1 MVGGDDN
8 RQHDRAVVAR
18 LAGLLR
24 TLVDDRALDGWW
36 APCRSAHVAHSG
48 DNAMNYIPPRRSDG
62 TIQYMRVKQPWPQ
75 GRPFR
80 ILSIDGGGIRGVFP
94 AAFLAELERRFLGGK
109 SIASYFD
116 MIAGKSTGGIIA
128 LALAHGLSAQQALT
142 IYTERGERIFPTPR
156 GVAKWTRALRWVVK
170 PKHDQ
175 SALKEELL
183 RIFGDKVL
191 DEAATRLVIP
201 SFEGRHGEPFL
212 YKTPHHPDYQKDRH
226 KKFAHVALHTTAAP
240 SYYPAVDD
248 DGYIMIDGGIWA
260 NNPVMNALVDAL
272 ACFDVAREDIRILS
286 LGTGE
291 STFTV
296 DEKTQYGGIKEWA
309 FMRSFNA
316 AARARSRNALGQA
329 YLLVGKNNVTRIDV
343 PESDLPIAMDDVRR
357 SVREL
362 PLVACSL
369 VEGAGHHIQ
378 RMFLDTA
385 VEKFVRCPIAQGAA
399 AACRRG

>member
-1 MVGGDDN
+1 
-8 RQHDRAVVAR
+8 
-18 LAGLLR
+18 
-24 TLVDDRALDGWW
+24 
-36 APCRSAHVAHSG
+36 
-48 DNAMNYIPPRRSDG
+48 MNYIPPRRSDG
-62 TIQYMRVKQPWPQ
+62 TIQHTRVKQPWRQ

-94 AAFLAELERRFLGGK
+94 AAFLAELESRFLGGS
-109 SIASYFD
+109 SIANHFD
-116 MIAGKSTGGIIA
+116 MVAGTSTGGIIA
-128 LALAHGLSAQQALT
+128 LALAHGMTAREALN
-142 IYTERGERIFPTPR
+142 IYLDRGERIFPPAVGLSKMSR
-156 GVAKWTRALRWVVK
+156 MLRWVFK

-175 SALKEELL
+175 AALKEELL

-191 DEAATRLVIP
+191 DDAVTRLVVP

-240 SYYPAVDD
+240 TYYPGVED

-260 NNPVMNALVDAL
+260 NNPVMNALIDAL
-272 ACFDVAREDIRILS
+272 ACFDVAREDVRILS

-296 DEKTQYGGIKEWA
+296 DERARLGGIKEWA
-309 FMRSFNA
+309 FLRSFNA
-316 AARARSRNALGQA
+316 AARAQSRNALGQA

-343 PESDLPIAMDDVRR
+343 PESDAPIAMDDVQR

-362 PLVACSL
+362 PMVARSL
-369 VEGAGHHIQ
+369 VEGVGHHLE
-378 RMFLDTA
+378 RVFLDGA
-385 VEKFVRCPIAQGAA
+385 VEKFVRCPVA
-399 AACRRG
+399 

>member
-1 MVGGDDN
+1 
-8 RQHDRAVVAR
+8 
-18 LAGLLR
+18 
-24 TLVDDRALDGWW
+24 
-36 APCRSAHVAHSG
+36 
-48 DNAMNYIPPRRSDG
+48 MNYIPLRRSDG
-62 TIQYMRVKQPWPQ
+62 TIQHARLKQPWPQ

-94 AAFLAELERRFLGGK
+94 AAFLAELEKRFLGAT
-109 SIASYFD
+109 SIANHFD
-116 MIAGKSTGGIIA
+116 MIAGTSTGGIIA
-128 LALAHGLSAQQALT
+128 LALAHGLSTQEALN
-142 IYTERGERIFPTPR
+142 IYVERGDKIFPPAAGLGKLSR
-156 GVAKWTRALRWVVK
+156 MLRWVFK

-175 SALKEELL
+175 SALKDELL

-191 DEAATRLVIP
+191 DDAMTRLVIP

-240 SYYPAVDD
+240 SYYPGVDD
-248 DGYIMIDGGIWA
+248 DGYITIDGGIWA

-272 ACFDVAREDIRILS
+272 ACFDVAREDVRILS
-286 LGTGE
+286 LGTGK

-296 DEKTQYGGIKEWA
+296 DARAQYGGIKEWA

-316 AARARSRNALGQA
+316 AARAQSRNALGQA

-343 PESDLPIAMDDVRR
+343 PESDAPIAMDDVGR

-362 PLVACSL
+362 PLIARSL
-369 VEGAGHHIQ
+369 VEGAGHHLK
-378 RMFLDTA
+378 RVFLDSA
-385 VEKFVRCPIAQGAA
+385 VEKFIRCPIA
-399 AACRRG
+399 

>member
-1 MVGGDDN
+1 
-8 RQHDRAVVAR
+8 
-18 LAGLLR
+18 
-24 TLVDDRALDGWW
+24 
-36 APCRSAHVAHSG
+36 
-48 DNAMNYIPPRRSDG
+48 MNYVPPRRSDG
-62 TIQYMRVKQPWPQ
+62 TIQHARLKQPWPQ

-94 AAFLAELERRFLGGK
+94 AAVLSELESRFLNGG
-109 SIASYFD
+109 SIANHFD
-116 MIAGKSTGGIIA
+116 MIAGTSTGGIIA
-128 LALAHGLSAQQALT
+128 LALAHGMTARQALN
-142 IYTERGERIFPTPR
+142 IYLERGERIFPP
-156 GVAKWTRALRWVVK
+156 VAGLGKVSRVLRWLFK

-175 SALKEELL
+175 AALKEELL
-183 RIFGDKVL
+183 QIFGDKVL
-191 DEAATRLVIP
+191 DDAVTRLVIP

-240 SYYPAVDD
+240 SYYPGVED
-248 DGYIMIDGGIWA
+248 DGYVMIDGGIWA

-272 ACFDVAREDIRILS
+272 ACFDIAREDVRILS

-296 DEKTQYGGIKEWA
+296 GERARNGGIKDWA

-316 AARARSRNALGQA
+316 AARAQSRNALGQA

-343 PESDLPIAMDDVRR
+343 PESDVPIAMDDVKR

-362 PLVACSL
+362 PMVAHSL
-369 VEGAGHHIQ
+369 VEGAGHHIE
-378 RMFLDTA
+378 RVFLDGE
-385 VEKFVRCPIAQGAA
+385 VEKFIRCAVT
-399 AACRRG
+399 